1 MTAMRRTIIAVIA
14 GVVLVLLVVLI
25 ERHFLDDAE
34 SRGRASG
41 AAIQHATDQ
50 QATDSA
56 LARAE
61 RLAQAKLD
69 SVESAAAVKFA
80 HADTVY
86 RTARERLVTDTLF
99 QHDTVAQ
106 QVLKTADDDVRACKE
121 DLLSCAASRANAERD
136 AARAHLTV
144 SERDA
149 TILEMAHASAPS
161 PRSCTVSTVVGGLAG
176 FGLAA
181 LLHH

>member
-1 MTAMRRTIIAVIA
+1 MSTLRKTLVAVIA

-25 ERHFLDDAE
+25 ERHFLDGAE

-41 AAIQHATDQ
+41 AAIQHAADQ
-50 QATDSA
+50 QAADSA

-106 QVLKTADDDVRACKE
+106 QVLKTADDDVHACKE
-121 DLLSCAASRANAERD
+121 DALSCAAARANAEQD
-136 AARAHLTV
+136 AARAHVAV
-144 SERDA
+144 SQRDA
-149 TILEMAHASAPS
+149 TILEMAHAVAPP
-161 PRSCTVSTVVGGLAG
+161 PRSCTVPTVVGGLAG